1 MSKIVWDKTGERLFE
16 TGTDRG
22 VLYTPNGVGEYTNG
36 FPWNGITAVSE
47 SPSGAEATP
56 IYADNI
62 KYLELRSAE
71 EFGATIESYTYPE
84 QFNQFNGI
92 ATPTTGVYVGQ
103 QARKTFGLSY
113 RTLVGNDLQGQDY
126 GYKIHLVYG
135 CTASPSER
143 SYATVN
149 DSPEAI
155 TLSFEL
161 TTTPVEIDGVLKP
174 TAQIVIDSTKVDAG
188 QLQALETILYGT
200 PAVDPRLPMPA
211 EVIALFSGS
220 VTEVTSVAP
229 TYDDVT
235 DIVTIPSVTGVVY
248 SVDDVDVPAGPYG
261 PITDSVIVRARAQSG
276 YVLSALSDD
285 DWVITYV

>member
-1 MSKIVWDKTGERLFE
+1 MAKIVWDKTGERLYE

-92 ATPTTGVYVGQ
+92 ATPTEGIYVGQ
-103 QARKTFGLSY
+103 QARRTFGLSY
-113 RTLVGNDLQGQDY
+113 RTLIGNDLDGQDH

-149 DSPEAI
+149 DTPEAI

-161 TTTPVEIDGVLKP
+161 TTTPVEIDGILKP
-174 TAQIVIDSTKVDAG
+174 TSTLVIDSTKVDATKLA
-188 QLQALETILYGT
+188 QLETILYGG
-200 PAVDPRLPMPA
+200 PATNPRLPMPA
-211 EVIALFSGS
+211 EVIGMFSGS

-229 TYDDVT
+229 SYDSST
-235 DIVTIPSVTGVVY
+235 DIVTIPNVTGITY

-261 PITDSVIVRARAQSG
+261 PITDSVIVRARAQTG
-276 YVLSALSDD
+276 YVLSSMSDD
-285 DWVITYV
+285 DWVIEYV

>member
-1 MSKIVWDKTGERLFE
+1 MAKIVWDKTGERLYE

-22 VLYTPNGVGEYTNG
+22 VLYTPNGLGEYTNG

-92 ATPTTGVYVGQ
+92 ATPTAGVYVGQ
-103 QARKTFGLSY
+103 QSRKTFGLSY
-113 RTLVGNDLQGQDY
+113 RTLVGNDLEGQDH

-149 DSPEAI
+149 DTPEAI
-155 TLSFEL
+155 TLSFEI

-174 TAQIVIDSTKVDAG
+174 TAQIVIDSTKVDADKLT
-188 QLQALETILYGT
+188 QLEGILYGGPVT
-200 PAVDPRLPMPA
+200 NPRLPMPA
-211 EVIALFSGS
+211 EVISMFAGS
-220 VTEVTSVAP
+220 VTEVTTIAP
-229 TYDDVT
+229 TYDSST
-235 DIVTIPSVTGVVY
+235 DIVTIPNVVGVIY
-248 SVDDVDVPAGPYG
+248 SVDDVDVVAGPHG
-261 PITDSVIVRARAQSG
+261 PITESVIVRARPQSG
-276 YVLSALSDD
+276 YVLSPMSDD
-285 DWVITYV
+285 DWIIEFA